1 MNIVLR
7 VIIDIFILGGCF
19 FALAGAVGIVRMPD
33 TFSRMQSST
42 NITTLGVLL
51 TLIGALLYCIFVMHS
66 WGSAA
71 KVVVIGV
78 LTVLANPVGGHAIAR
93 AAYRIGIRPQRE
105 LVIDDLADPE
115 ACAEPETEAEG
126 GQPAGQR
133 DVGVSTHST
142 SHRPAGCPSSA
153 DHLRLRAQSPSAFKK
168 TKKWYYSAKV
178 L

>member
-42 NITTLGVLL
+42 NITTLGILL
-51 TLIGALLYCIFVMHS
+51 TLIGALLYFIFVMHS

-78 LTVLANPVGGHAIAR
+78 LTVVANPVGGHAVAR
-93 AAYRIGIRPQRE
+93 AAYRIGVRPKRE
-105 LVIDDLADPE
+105 LVVDDLADPE
-115 ACAEPETEAEG
+115 ACVEPEAPAEVEKEGDEA
-126 GQPAGQR
+126 
-133 DVGVSTHST
+133 
-142 SHRPAGCPSSA
+142 
-153 DHLRLRAQSPSAFKK
+153 
-168 TKKWYYSAKV
+168 
-178 L
+178 

>member
-105 LVIDDLADPE
+105 LVIDDLADHE
-115 ACAEPETEAEG
+115 ACAEPETEAGEEAAAGLPAVEKEG
-126 GQPAGQR
+126 EQA
-133 DVGVSTHST
+133 
-142 SHRPAGCPSSA
+142 
-153 DHLRLRAQSPSAFKK
+153 
-168 TKKWYYSAKV
+168 
-178 L
+178 